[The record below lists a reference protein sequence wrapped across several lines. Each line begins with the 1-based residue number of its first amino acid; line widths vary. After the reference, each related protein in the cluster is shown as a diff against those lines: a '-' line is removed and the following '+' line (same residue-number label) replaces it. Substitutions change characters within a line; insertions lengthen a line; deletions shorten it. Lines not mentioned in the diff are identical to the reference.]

1 MEVRAVSREPPMKD
15 SLATTGPSR
24 HGRARAQPRG
34 RGLRS
39 PSGPPPTPTARRLVE
54 ASISPN
60 TWADVAY
67 AGDGDGI

>member
-15 SLATTGPSR
+15 SLATTGPGTVALER
-24 HGRARAQPRG
+24 
-34 RGLRS
+34 
-39 PSGPPPTPTARRLVE
+39 PTPTARRLVE

-67 AGDGDGI
+67 AGDGDGILINSLVLEP